1 MSTNTHEKGL
11 TGLANM
17 GNTCFINTCIQVLSH
32 THELNT
38 FLDSDTCQN
47 NMNKKIVD
55 TILLKEWNNLRK
67 LMWSQN
73 CIIEPSRFIQ
83 IIQGVAKHKKRE
95 LFTGYMQ
102 NDVSE
107 FLLFLIDCFHNS
119 VSRPVTMNIKG
130 ESKTKTDTLAV
141 SVYNMIKNMYSTEY
155 SEIWNMFY
163 GMHVSEIVSVDGKE
177 IISQR
182 PEPFFNISLPILHEL
197 KTPTLTQCLDNYV
210 LGEVLSGENAWF
222 NEKTGTKQDIT
233 KRIRY
238 WSFPKILC
246 IDLKR
251 IDSLNKKRHT
261 LVEFPLVDL
270 SLEKYVIGYNSKSFV
285 YDLYGVCNHHGT
297 AMGGHYTAYI
307 KGSNNTWYEFNDTR
321 ITILQNI
328 DQIVSPKAY
337 CLFYRKKS
345 VV

>member
-32 THELNT
+32 THELNM
-38 FLDSDTCQN
+38 FLDSESCQT
-47 NMNKKIVD
+47 NMNNKLVD

-83 IIQGVAKHKKRE
+83 IIQGVAKQKNRD

-141 SVYNMIKNMYSTEY
+141 SVYNMIKKMYSTEY

-177 IISQR
+177 IMSQI
-182 PEPFFNISLPILHEL
+182 PEPFFNISLPILHDL
-197 KTPTLTQCLDNYV
+197 KTPTLIQCLDNYV

-222 NEKTGTKQDIT
+222 NEKTGTKQDII

-238 WSFPKILC
+238 WGFPKILC
-246 IDLKR
+246 FDFKR
-251 IDSLNKKRHT
+251 IDALNKKRHT
-261 LVEFPLVDL
+261 LVNFPLVDL

-307 KGSNNTWYEFNDTR
+307 KGENNTWYEFNDTR
-321 ITILQNI
+321 ITLLQNT

-345 VV
+345 IV

>member
-1 MSTNTHEKGL
+1 MSRNTVHEKGL
-11 TGLANM
+11 SGLANL

-38 FLDSDTCQN
+38 FLDSEACEI
-47 NMNKKIVD
+47 NMDKKKVD
-55 TILLKEWNNLRK
+55 TILLKEWNTLRK

-73 CIIEPSRFIQ
+73 CIIEPAKFIQ
-83 IIQGVAKHKKRE
+83 FVQGVAKRKGRE

-107 FLLFLIDCFHNS
+107 FLLFIIECFHES

-130 ESKTKTDTLAV
+130 NVKTKTDTLAV
-141 SVYNMIKNMYSTEY
+141 SVYNTIKKMYSTEY

-163 GMHVSEIVSVDGKE
+163 GMHVSELVSVDKQE
-177 IISQR
+177 IISQI
-182 PEPFFNISLPILHEL
+182 PEPFFNISLPILHDL
-197 KTPTLTQCLDNYV
+197 KTPTLTECLDNYV
-210 LGEVLSGENAWF
+210 LGEVLSGDNAWF
-222 NEKTGTKQDIT
+222 NEKTGVKQNVI

-251 IDSLNKKRHT
+251 IDSTNKKRHT
-261 LVEFPLVDL
+261 LVDFPLTNL
-270 SLEKYVIGYNSKSFV
+270 SLEKYVVGYNSRKFV
-285 YDLYGVCNHHGT
+285 YDLYGVCNHHGS
-297 AMGGHYTAYI
+297 AAGGHYTAYI
-307 KGSNNTWYEFNDTR
+307 KGVNGWYEFNDTR
-321 ITILQNI
+321 ITILQ
-328 DQIVSPKAY
+328 DTEQIVSPKAY

-345 VV
+345 IV

>member
-1 MSTNTHEKGL
+1 MSTNTHAKGL

-38 FLDSDTCQN
+38 FLDSESCQT
-47 NMNKKIVD
+47 NMNNKLVD

-83 IIQGVAKHKKRE
+83 IIQGVAKQKNRD

-141 SVYNMIKNMYSTEY
+141 SV
-155 SEIWNMFY
+155 
-163 GMHVSEIVSVDGKE
+163 
-177 IISQR
+177 
-182 PEPFFNISLPILHEL
+182 
-197 KTPTLTQCLDNYV
+197 
-210 LGEVLSGENAWF
+210 
-222 NEKTGTKQDIT
+222 
-233 KRIRY
+233 
-238 WSFPKILC
+238 
-246 IDLKR
+246 
-251 IDSLNKKRHT
+251 
-261 LVEFPLVDL
+261 
-270 SLEKYVIGYNSKSFV
+270 
-285 YDLYGVCNHHGT
+285 
-297 AMGGHYTAYI
+297 
-307 KGSNNTWYEFNDTR
+307 
-321 ITILQNI
+321 
-328 DQIVSPKAY
+328 
-337 CLFYRKKS
+337 
-345 VV
+345 

>member
-1 MSTNTHEKGL
+1 MSTNTHERGL

-32 THELNT
+32 THELNA
-38 FLDSDTCQN
+38 FLDSDACQT
-47 NMNKKIVD
+47 NMNKQKVD
-55 TILLKEWNNLRK
+55 TILLKEWNNLRT

-83 IIQGVAKHKKRE
+83 IIQGVAKHKNRE

-141 SVYNMIKNMYSTEY
+141 DVYNMIKKMYSTEY

-163 GMHVSEIVSVDGKE
+163 GMHVSEIASVDGKE
-177 IISQR
+177 IMSQI
-182 PEPFFNISLPILHEL
+182 PEPFFNISLPILHDL
-197 KTPTLTQCLDNYV
+197 KTPTLIQCLDNYV
-210 LGEVLSGENAWF
+210 LGEILSGENAWF

-246 IDLKR
+246 FDLKR

-261 LVEFPLVDL
+261 LVDFPLVDL

-307 KGSNNTWYEFNDTR
+307 KGGNNTWYEFNDTR

-345 VV
+345 IV